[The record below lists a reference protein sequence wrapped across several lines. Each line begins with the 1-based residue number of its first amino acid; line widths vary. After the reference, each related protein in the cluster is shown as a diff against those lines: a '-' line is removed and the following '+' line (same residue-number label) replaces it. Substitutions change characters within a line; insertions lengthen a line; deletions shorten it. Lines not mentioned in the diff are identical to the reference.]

1 MRCGRKDMMLWP
13 QEKDRVHGQSI
24 PGRVAALLNEVDS
37 GLDMW
42 FAGLA
47 LGRAIQMLYRS
58 REHSL

>member
-1 MRCGRKDMMLWP
+1 MMLWP

-24 PGRVAALLNEVDS
+24 LGRVAALLNEVDS
-37 GLDMW
+37 DLDMW